1 MTPFEIIAGFVTLTV
16 LEIVLG
22 IDNMLVIAILS
33 GRLPKEKQSKARIT
47 GLAIAMITRVL
58 LLCSISWLVSLT
70 APVFSIASHSFSWRD
85 VILLAGGLFL
95 LWKSLHE
102 IHQIV
107 EVEADHDGDAPTEQ
121 APSMG
126 FISCIVQIVLLDI
139 VFSLD
144 SVITAVGLSRHLPVM
159 IAAVV
164 AGALSMMV
172 FTGAVAEFIHRNPS
186 VKVLALA
193 FLTMVGTA
201 LALEAFH
208 VEVPKGYLYCA
219 MGFSF
224 AVELLHLRRR
234 KNAKIKNQPGAE
246 A

>member
-1 MTPFEIIAGFVTLTV
+1 MTPFEIVAGFITLTV

-33 GRLPKEKQSKARIT
+33 GRLPKQLQAKARFV
-47 GLAIAMITRVL
+47 GLAIAMLTRVL
-58 LLCSISWLVSLT
+58 LLCSISWLVSLK
-70 APVFSIASHSFSWRD
+70 APLFSVAGHSFSWRD
-85 VILLAGGLFL
+85 LILLAGGLFL
-95 LWKSLHE
+95 LWKSVHE

-107 EVEADHDGDAPTEQ
+107 EVEADHDGDSPKEQ
-121 APSMG
+121 APTMG
-126 FISCIVQIVLLDI
+126 FVSCIVQIVLLDI

-164 AGALSMMV
+164 AGALSMMA
-172 FTGAVAEFIHRNPS
+172 FTGPVASFIHKNPS

-193 FLTMVGTA
+193 FLTLVGTA
-201 LALEAFH
+201 LCLEAFH
-208 VEVPKGYLYCA
+208 QEVPKGYLYCA

-234 KNAKIKNQPGAE
+234 KNAKSKVQPGAE